1 MSLIIP
7 NDTLQTS
14 QLDQN
19 TDQLPG
25 ADNTDSARVQLLEAV
40 QALKSILAGYG
51 GSELFGTGNVGEIA
65 FKDVTNY
72 FTQTQVIRRS
82 DLAPVFI
89 LDDISVANDF
99 NPYIAFRTGGT
110 DAAGSILQNVN
121 SVANGYFQIYRSD
134 ASSTRRSILLMYED
148 GTIVLETRESN
159 GALRSRVNLNNAGDI
174 ILEPAA
180 GRGAYLNSNT
190 APNAI
195 IRQSDLDNVT
205 ADFVRTDVPISIS
218 ATGGSATFD
227 PGFATNDYSW
237 GISGIAKT
245 TGDPSAVDAMF
256 RFRDGANFEDWF
268 RFDNNDAA
276 NVLPVRPNQV
286 ANVVSITGE
295 MPSGQG
301 DTGYTI
307 RMWARKG

>member
-1 MSLIIP
+1 MASNPWPAGSMLSDMWDQASDP
-7 NDTLQTS
+7 VPGDT
-14 QLDQN
+14 D
-19 TDQLPG
+19 
-25 ADNTDSARVQLLEAV
+25 ARGQMYTNLQLLQQVLDAV
-40 QALKSILAGYG
+40 DDGARIFTDVDPGQ
-51 GSELFGTGNVGEIA
+51 IA

-89 LDDISVANDF
+89 LDDISAANDF

-121 SVANGYFQIYRSD
+121 SVANGYFQIYRLD
-134 ASSTRRSILLMYED
+134 ASGTTRRSILFMYED
-148 GTIVLETRESN
+148 GTVLLETRDSN
-159 GALRSRVNLNNAGDI
+159 GTLRSRVNLNNAGDV

-190 APNAI
+190 AGNAI
-195 IRQSDLDNVT
+195 IRQSDLDSAT
-205 ADFVRTDVPISIS
+205 ADFVRADVPISIS
-218 ATGGSATFD
+218 STGGSATFD